1 LVRQVELNGDLH
13 TISGENPGTGSGQG
27 FFETPTL
34 SGASVVAFGTG
45 ALTATFSNSN
55 LTATGQ
61 VTLLDIT
68 SGSIPGGSATLS
80 ANLATFS
87 TSALTPGLHR
97 LVASYGG
104 DGLNAPVISS
114 VFVLTITPPA
124 ITDFTLIATGETKL
138 FVNPGQTARF
148 TLALQPQGGNVT
160 ATVTLT
166 ATGLP
171 PGATAVF
178 TPATTLS
185 ASAATP
191 FTLAIKTAPLQ
202 AKRVPPLS
210 PAGSPLL
217 PITAAICLL
226 PLLRGRRIRSNL
238 AKVPRTVFTVL
249 FILLGS
255 AAILGLTGCGSGGSS
270 ARSSQTYA
278 ITITATAPG
287 AANTTLQHTTIV
299 TLIVQ

>member
-27 FFETPTL
+27 FFDTPTL

-104 DGLNAPVISS
+104 DALNAPVISR

-138 FVNPGQTARF
+138 FVNPGQTASF
-148 TLALQPQGGNVT
+148 TFALHAGWQCDCDGHPDRHRV
-160 ATVTLT
+160 
-166 ATGLP
+166 
-171 PGATAVF
+171 
-178 TPATTLS
+178 
-185 ASAATP
+185 AS
-191 FTLAIKTAPLQ
+191 
-202 AKRVPPLS
+202 
-210 PAGSPLL
+210 
-217 PITAAICLL
+217 
-226 PLLRGRRIRSNL
+226 RSNRCFYPCDDSL
-238 AKVPRTVFTVL
+238 
-249 FILLGS
+249 
-255 AAILGLTGCGSGGSS
+255 
-270 ARSSQTYA
+270 SQRGNA
-278 ITITATAPG
+278 LHSRDQDSTAPG
-287 AANTTLQHTTIV
+287 EESATFIPCRESAASYYRGDMPAAVIAG
-299 TLIVQ
+299 